1 MKPFD
6 PLHQGICTFNL
17 TPLPHPSFPLASHT
31 RLRHTA
37 PGHSVWDALWG
48 GLRDL
53 GPAVVVGEWGGEW
66 AEDERSAVV
75 LWQRA
80 LARYM
85 SERRISYFYW

>member
-1 MKPFD
+1 M
-6 PLHQGICTFNL
+6 
-17 TPLPHPSFPLASHT
+17 
-31 RLRHTA
+31 
-37 PGHSVWDALWG
+37 
-48 GLRDL
+48 